1 MAIASGNEDTIK
13 EATKFCHTLS
23 RKPQLH
29 DMSRWENK
37 RALAWIPIDKKQ
49 IVPIK
54 CDGHCLFAALWCAR
68 WRGKHKTSF
77 PSVVARRSWVK
88 RARQLLASNTML
100 GDLSATDLIL
110 DAGQTV
116 ESYLDLMSKEDN
128 PDRAAWGGEKEIFA
142 IAMAWKCRICV
153 MIHRTDKQEGSEVR
167 VVQGPVGDG
176 QEVYCLLYNGTHYD
190 LLLLTHEQL
199 HMLGLWG
206 SPVPGGSRIP
216 ARAHRFRG
224 HQ

>member
-1 MAIASGNEDTIK
+1 M
-13 EATKFCHTLS
+13 
-23 RKPQLH
+23 
-29 DMSRWENK
+29 
-37 RALAWIPIDKKQ
+37 
-49 IVPIK
+49 
-54 CDGHCLFAALWCAR
+54 
-68 WRGKHKTSF
+68 
-77 PSVVARRSWVK
+77 
-88 RARQLLASNTML
+88 
-100 GDLSATDLIL
+100 
-110 DAGQTV
+110 

-199 HMLGLWG
+199 HVLGLWG
-206 SPVPGGSRIP
+206 SPVPGVAEFRPEPTGFGGISSRGALGGP
-216 ARAHRFRG
+216 AQRCLQHGVKR
-224 HQ
+224 